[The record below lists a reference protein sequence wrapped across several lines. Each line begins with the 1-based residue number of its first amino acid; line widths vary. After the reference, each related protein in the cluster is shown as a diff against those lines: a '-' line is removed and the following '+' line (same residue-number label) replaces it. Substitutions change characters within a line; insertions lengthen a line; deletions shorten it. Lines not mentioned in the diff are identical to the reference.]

1 MQLILTCIDINQMH
15 ELARYE
21 STHPRCQSNMIH
33 EHISHISLKIHS
45 KHQIWKIDILTYLLS
60 FLVNY
65 LNFYVNELLVCS
77 KENYVFLFWLFNY
90 LMRCKMEKHMLN
102 IL

>member
-65 LNFYVNELLVCS
+65 LNFYVNELYTHIPYDMLVVYWYAA
-77 KENYVFLFWLFNY
+77 KKIMFF
-90 LMRCKMEKHMLN
+90 
-102 IL
+102 ILVV